1 MKSKL
6 RKKYQA
12 LREAKSSEEIEAE
25 SLLIANNLLK
35 MPIWDYE
42 FYHLFLSILEKKEID
57 TEPVMH
63 ILQGKDKNII
73 ISKSDFS
80 TREMKHFLLTD
91 STTIRKNEWNIP
103 EPLGGLEI
111 ASSKIN
117 VVFVPLLAFDKMGHR
132 VGYGKGFYD
141 KLLAACNPKVVK
153 VGLSLFDPEKEI
165 PGILTS
171 DVPMDYCVNPNKIYE
186 FKK

>member
-1 MKSKL
+1 MREDKSP
-6 RKKYQA
+6 
-12 LREAKSSEEIEAE
+12 EEIEEE

-42 FYHLFLSILEKKEID
+42 FYHLFLSISEKKEID
-57 TEPVMH
+57 TGPLMH

-73 ISKSDFS
+73 ISQSNFA

-91 STTIRKNEWNIP
+91 STIIRKNEWNIP
-103 EPLGGLEI
+103 EPMGGLEI
-111 ASSKIN
+111 PSSKID

-141 KLLAACNPKVVK
+141 KFLAGCKAEVVK
-153 VGLSLFDPEKEI
+153 VGLSLFEPEDQI

-171 DVPMDYCVNPNKIYE
+171 DVPMDYCVNPSKIYKFE
-186 FKK
+186 K